1 MASYSFLITG
11 EGALEVAT
19 VFNHS
24 LNNQEYLTTI
34 NGVSFGL
41 HNPLQNNSTSSTSTI
56 DEDSDT
62 IHLNTITFS
71 VLIAIFAVGIILMVG
86 LSVGM

>member
-11 EGALEVAT
+11 EGALETAT

-24 LNNQEYLTTI
+24 LNNQEHLTTI
-34 NGVSFGL
+34 NGLSFSL
-41 HNPLQNNSTSSTSTI
+41 HSPLQNNSTSSTSTI

-62 IHLNTITFS
+62 IHN
-71 VLIAIFAVGIILMVG
+71 IFAFLTLIVIIAVGLILIVG